1 MTDIRN
7 LLQPMSVLDD
17 LYGLKQAMQS
27 NNIILVY
34 HDEFTDEHYQDLLKL
49 TEQKIDVAIIEK
61 KIRKRIFHIMV
72 EAVQNISRHSA
83 TAPKNIS
90 GSSIFVLGKKENG
103 FFVITGNLVEGEKI
117 DAIKQK
123 IERVNSMDKDGL
135 RELYK
140 TTMEE
145 EGHNEAGGANLGFI
159 DIARK
164 AGDKMEY
171 HFHEIDANYSFFTLK
186 INIVVADE

>member
-1 MTDIRN
+1 MAD
-7 LLQPMSVLDD
+7 LQKFLQPLSVLDD
-17 LYGLKQAMQS
+17 IYGLKEAMRE

-34 HDEFTDEHYQDLLKL
+34 HDEFTDDHYQELLRL
-49 TEQKIDVAIIEK
+49 TEQKIDAAIVER

-72 EAVQNISRHSA
+72 EAVQNISRHAASA
-83 TAPKNIS
+83 PSNIP

-103 FFVITGNLVEGEKI
+103 FFVITGNLIENDHIDKVRSRIETVNGMEKE
-117 DAIKQK
+117 D
-123 IERVNSMDKDGL
+123 L

-140 TTMEE
+140 TTMEN
-145 EGHNEAGGANLGFI
+145 EGHNAAGGANLGLI

-171 HFHEIDANYSFFTLK
+171 SFHKLGDAHSFFTLK
-186 INIVVADE
+186 INISVAGE